1 MAATNWKEP
10 KLLAYCLLNYC
21 KWVHPGP
28 RGLFLCR
35 VSRRSLSVWAWPV
48 ERGLWL

>member
-21 KWVHPGP
+21 KWVRLGALHQVACSP
-28 RGLFLCR
+28 R
-35 VSRRSLSVWAWPV
+35 
-48 ERGLWL
+48 

>member
-21 KWVHPGP
+21 KWVHLGSGAC
-28 RGLFLCR
+28 GLF
-35 VSRRSLSVWAWPV
+35 
-48 ERGLWL
+48 

>member
-21 KWVHPGP
+21 KWVH
-28 RGLFLCR
+28 LFGFTFGDLFCP
-35 VSRRSLSVWAWPV
+35 A
-48 ERGLWL
+48 G